1 MNTLT
6 AFTRW
11 LENGGRTIGQIAITR
26 SGEGWEL
33 RHADDAGE
41 LQTFTRW
48 QDARTLATLDDAGAF
63 RPIKTTNDL
72 RHGWRIVL
80 STVAEVVRALDYFYP
95 AMLGL
100 WTADARGELTPT
112 DLRDTLAR
120 QTGMYRITQK
130 LTDEQAQALIGRQCS
145 RCLKTMLWRI
155 APAQPITSLPPEKH
169 QRAAFPLLCREAC
182 NLLVGLARGVVK
194 EATSPESS
202 TAAASPPA

>member
-63 RPIKTTNDL
+63 AAPVFFGGQVHPGGVLGRPGLQHLPGTHQAGDAAVQTESDVAALTARCALEEIPARRHPHPALGALADL
-72 RHGWRIVL
+72 
-80 STVAEVVRALDYFYP
+80 AE
-95 AMLGL
+95 
-100 WTADARGELTPT
+100 E
-112 DLRDTLAR
+112 
-120 QTGMYRITQK
+120 
-130 LTDEQAQALIGRQCS
+130 
-145 RCLKTMLWRI
+145 
-155 APAQPITSLPPEKH
+155 
-169 QRAAFPLLCREAC
+169 
-182 NLLVGLARGVVK
+182 
-194 EATSPESS
+194 
-202 TAAASPPA
+202 